1 MKPTMMTYI
10 HEEHATLANILDNY
24 PASIPAIED
33 ESEWLLLATGSSVN
47 AAVSAKYYIE
57 SLSEV
62 RVTIAEPF
70 HYQHFE
76 KHNPAI
82 RTVVA
87 VSQSGESTSTLH
99 ALAALKKQFPVKTV
113 GVTSKPQSVLAKT
126 ADTFVLLDIGEER
139 VGYVTKG
146 YVATIL
152 TLMLMGL
159 RHARAVGAIDDA
171 RELQELAMLC
181 NAVNAIPSI
190 IGTTESFFVR
200 WQQELIASP
209 RFTSIGYG
217 PAVGVCMEMATK
229 FTETVRVPSQGIEME
244 VFMHGPYFEINPQH
258 RLFFLDVPSVARERL
273 ALLCQYEQRHTE
285 YVYTVT
291 PGISDDPH
299 TLALNTDA
307 PETVLPLLMIIP
319 FQILAHHIA
328 EGKGN
333 NLPQRIFT
341 DFGIAVKS
349 KTKPGDYA

>member
-10 HEEHATLANILDNY
+10 HEERATLSHILDAY
-24 PASIPAIED
+24 PNNVPQIHD
-33 ESEWLLLATGSSVN
+33 DSEWLMLATGSSVN
-47 AAVSAKYYIE
+47 AAESAKYYIE
-57 SLSEV
+57 SLSLV

-76 KHNPAI
+76 KHNPAVK
-82 RTVVA
+82 TVIA

-99 ALAALKKQFPVKTV
+99 ALAALKKAYPVATI
-113 GVTSKPQSVLAKT
+113 GMTSKPQSELART
-126 ADTFVLLDIGEER
+126 ADIFTLLDIGEER

-152 TLMLMGL
+152 TLMLTGL
-159 RHARAVGAIDDA
+159 RHARTVGAISEE
-171 RELQELAMLC
+171 REAQELTVLRR
-181 NAVNAIPSI
+181 AVEAIPEI
-190 IGTTESFFVR
+190 IDRTESFFTR
-200 WQQELIASP
+200 WQQELISSP
-209 RFTSIGYG
+209 RFTCIGYG
-217 PAVGVCMEMATK
+217 PAVGVCMEMGTK

-258 RLFFLDVPSVARERL
+258 RLFFIDIPSVARDRL
-273 ALLCQYEQRHTE
+273 RLLRQYEQRHTQ

-291 PGISDDPH
+291 SEPSEDPH
-299 TLALNTDA
+299 TLSLNVDV
-307 PETVLPLLMIIP
+307 PETVLPLVTVVP

-341 DFGIAVKS
+341 DFGVSVKS

>member
-10 HEEHATLANILDNY
+10 HEEEATLAAILDNY
-24 PASIPAIED
+24 PAAIPAVD
-33 ESEWLLLATGSSVN
+33 DDSEWLLLATGSSAN

-57 SLSEV
+57 SLSAV
-62 RVTIAEPF
+62 RVTVAEPF

-76 KHNPAI
+76 KHNPSV

-99 ALAALKKQFPVKTV
+99 ALAELKKKFPLKSI
-113 GVTSKPQSVLAKT
+113 GLTSKPHSELAKT
-126 ADTFVLLDIGEER
+126 ADTVVLLDIGEER

-159 RHARAVGAIDDA
+159 RHARTVGSIDDD
-171 RELQELAMLC
+171 REQAELTLLRK
-181 NAVNAIPSI
+181 AVQAIPSI
-190 IGTTESFFVR
+190 IDITESFFTR
-200 WQQELIASP
+200 WEADLVSSP

-244 VFMHGPYFEINPQH
+244 IFMHGPYFEINPEH
-258 RLFFLDVPSVARERL
+258 RLFFLDVPGVAQERL
-273 ALLCQYEQRHTE
+273 SLLREYEQRHTQ

-291 PGISDDPH
+291 PGRSEDPH
-299 TLALNTDA
+299 TLGLNVDV
-307 PETVLPLLMIIP
+307 PETVLPLLMIVP

-341 DFGIAVKS
+341 DFGVAVKS
-349 KTKPGDYA
+349 KTRPGDYA

>member
-10 HEEHATLANILDNY
+10 HEEQATLARILDNY
-24 PASIPAIED
+24 PQNIPAIED
-33 ESEWLLLATGSSVN
+33 DSEWLLLATGSSAN

-57 SLSEV
+57 SLSAL
-62 RVTIAEPF
+62 RLTLAEPF

-82 RTVVA
+82 KTVIA
-87 VSQSGESTSTLH
+87 ISQSGESTSTLH
-99 ALAALKKQFPVKTV
+99 ALETLKTRFSLQTV
-113 GVTSKPQSVLAKT
+113 GVTSKPYSELATT
-126 ADTFVLLDIGEER
+126 ADRFVLLDIGEER

-159 RHARAVGAIDDA
+159 RHARAVNAIDDA
-171 RELQELAMLC
+171 REQKELAILRE
-181 NAVNAIPSI
+181 AVNAIGSI
-190 IGTTESFFVR
+190 IDATEAFFSR
-200 WQQELIASP
+200 WQAELTASP

-217 PAVGVCMEMATK
+217 PAIGVCMEMATK

-273 ALLCQYEQRHTE
+273 ALLREYEQRHTQ

-291 PGISDDPH
+291 PEASNDPH
-299 TLALNTDA
+299 TLALNVKT
-307 PETVLPLLMIIP
+307 PETVLPLLMVIP

-328 EGKGN
+328 EARGN

-341 DFGIAVKS
+341 DFGVAVKS

>member
-1 MKPTMMTYI
+1 MNPTMMTYI
-10 HEEHATLANILDNY
+10 HEEHATLSQILNNY
-24 PASIPAIED
+24 PASIPVIED
-33 ESEWLLLATGSSVN
+33 ENEWLLLATGSSVN
-47 AAVSAKYYIE
+47 AAISAKYYIE
-57 SLSEV
+57 SLSDV

-99 ALAALKKQFPVKTV
+99 ALTALKKRYPVKTV
-113 GVTSKPQSVLAKT
+113 GVTSKPQSELAKT

-159 RHARAVGAIDDA
+159 RHAHAVGAIDDA
-171 RELQELAMLC
+171 RELQELATLRE
-181 NAVNAIPSI
+181 AVNAIPAI
-190 IGTTESFFVR
+190 IDTTESFFTR
-200 WQQELIASP
+200 WQDSLIASP

-273 ALLCQYEQRHTE
+273 NLLRQYQQRHTQ
-285 YVYTVT
+285 YVYTVM
-291 PGISDDPH
+291 PGNSDDPH
-299 TLALNTDA
+299 TLALNVDM

>member
-10 HEEHATLANILDNY
+10 HEERETLANILDNY
-24 PASIPAIED
+24 PTAIPALED
-33 ESEWLLLATGSSVN
+33 DSEWLLLATGSSVN

-57 SLSEV
+57 SLSAV

-76 KHNPAI
+76 KHNPAV
-82 RTVVA
+82 RTVLA

-99 ALAALKKQFPVKTV
+99 ALATLKAQYPLHSV
-113 GVTSKPQSVLAKT
+113 GLTSKPQSELAKT

-152 TLMLMGL
+152 TLMLIGL
-159 RHARAVGAIDDA
+159 RHARALNAIDDA
-171 RELQELAMLC
+171 REQQELALLRR
-181 NAVNAIPSI
+181 AVEAIPAI
-190 IGTTESFFVR
+190 IDTTESFFAR
-200 WQQELIASP
+200 WQQDLISSP

-258 RLFFLDVPSVARERL
+258 RLFFLDVPSVAQERL
-273 ALLCQYEQRHTE
+273 ALLRQYEQRHTQ

-291 PGISDDPH
+291 PAASDDPH
-299 TLALNTDA
+299 TLALNVDV
-307 PETVLPLLMIIP
+307 PETVLPLLMVIP

-341 DFGIAVKS
+341 DFGVAVKS

>member
-10 HEEHATLANILDNY
+10 HEEHATLTHILDNY
-24 PASIPAIED
+24 PKAIPAID
-33 ESEWLLLATGSSVN
+33 DNSEWLLLATGSSVN

-57 SLSEV
+57 SLSDV

-82 RTVVA
+82 RTVIA

-99 ALAALKKQFPVKTV
+99 ALATLKKQFSLKTI
-113 GVTSKPQSVLAKT
+113 GVTSKPGSELATT

-146 YVATIL
+146 YIATIL

-159 RHARAVGAIDDA
+159 RHARAVNAIDDA
-171 RELQELAMLC
+171 REQQELTMLR
-181 NAVNAIPSI
+181 NAIDAIPAI
-190 IGTTESFFVR
+190 IDTTESFFSR
-200 WQQELIASP
+200 WQDELVSSP
-209 RFTSIGYG
+209 RFTAIGYG

-273 ALLCQYEQRHTE
+273 NLLRQYEQRHTQ
-285 YVYTVT
+285 YVYSIT
-291 PGISDDPH
+291 PGNSNDPH
-299 TLALNTDA
+299 TLALNVDV
-307 PETVLPLLMIIP
+307 PETVVPLLMIVP

-341 DFGIAVKS
+341 DFGVAVKS

>member
-10 HEEHATLANILDNY
+10 HEEQATLAAILDNY
-24 PASIPAIED
+24 PAAIPAIED
-33 ESEWLLLATGSSVN
+33 GSEWLLLATGSSVN

-57 SLSEV
+57 SLSNV

-87 VSQSGESTSTLH
+87 VSQSGESTATLH
-99 ALAALKKQFPVKTV
+99 ALAQLKKQFPVKTV
-113 GVTSKPQSVLAKT
+113 GLTSKPQSELAKT
-126 ADTFVLLDIGEER
+126 ADAFVLLDIGEER

-152 TLMLMGL
+152 TLMLIGL
-159 RHARAVGAIDDA
+159 RHARAVGAIDGA
-171 RELQELAMLC
+171 REQTELAILRE
-181 NAVNAIPSI
+181 AVQAIPSI
-190 IGTTESFFVR
+190 IDTTESFFTR
-200 WQQELIASP
+200 WEAELVSSP

-258 RLFFLDVPSVARERL
+258 RLFFLDVPSVAQARL
-273 ALLCQYEQRHTE
+273 DLLRQYEQRHTQ

-291 PGISDDPH
+291 PGQSEDPH
-299 TLALNTDA
+299 TLALNVDA
-307 PETVLPLLMIIP
+307 PENVLPLLMIIP

-341 DFGIAVKS
+341 DFGVAVKS

>member
-10 HEEHATLANILDNY
+10 HEERATLTKILDNY
-24 PASIPAIED
+24 PAAIPAIED
-33 ESEWLLLATGSSVN
+33 DSEWLLLATGSSVN

-57 SLSEV
+57 SLSDL

-70 HYQHFE
+70 HYEHFE
-76 KHNPAI
+76 KHNPFI
-82 RTVVA
+82 RTVIA

-99 ALAALKKQFPVKTV
+99 ALATLKQQHSLKTV
-113 GVTSKPQSVLAKT
+113 GLTSKAQSELAKT

-159 RHARAVGAIDDA
+159 RHAKAVKAIDDA
-171 RELQELAMLC
+171 REQQELNLLRQ
-181 NAVNAIPSI
+181 AVDAIPAI
-190 IGTTESFFVR
+190 IDTTESFFAR
-200 WQQELIASP
+200 WQADLISSP

-258 RLFFLDVPSVARERL
+258 RLFFLDVPSVAQERL
-273 ALLCQYEQRHTE
+273 ALLRQYEQRHTQ

-291 PGISDDPH
+291 QGASSDPH
-299 TLALNTDA
+299 TLALNVNV

-341 DFGIAVKS
+341 DFGVAVKS

>member
-24 PASIPAIED
+24 PASIPVIED
-33 ESEWLLLATGSSVN
+33 DSEWILLATGSSVN

-113 GVTSKPQSVLAKT
+113 SVTSKPQSVLAKT

-190 IGTTESFFVR
+190 IDTTESFFVR

-273 ALLCQYEQRHTE
+273 ALLRQYEQRHTE

-291 PGISDDPH
+291 PGTSDDPH
-299 TLALNTDA
+299 TLALNIDA
-307 PETVLPLLMIIP
+307 PETVLPLLLIIP

-341 DFGIAVKS
+341 DFGVAVKS

>member
-57 SLSEV
+57 SLSDV

-99 ALAALKKQFPVKTV
+99 ALAALKKHAPVKTV
-113 GVTSKPQSVLAKT
+113 GVTSKPQSELAKT

-171 RELQELAMLC
+171 RELRELATLC
-181 NAVNAIPSI
+181 EAVNAIPSI
-190 IGTTESFFVR
+190 IDTTESFFAR
-200 WQQELIASP
+200 WQAELIAAP
-209 RFTSIGYG
+209 RFTCIGYG

-273 ALLCQYEQRHTE
+273 GLLRQYEQRHTQ

-291 PGISDDPH
+291 PGHSDDPH
-299 TLALNTDA
+299 TLALNVNV
-307 PETVLPLLMIIP
+307 PETVLPLVMIIP

-328 EGKGN
+328 ERRGN

-341 DFGIAVKS
+341 DFGVAVKS

>member
-10 HEEHATLANILDNY
+10 HEEQATLARILDNY
-24 PASIPAIED
+24 PQNVPAID
-33 ESEWLLLATGSSVN
+33 DDSEWLLLATGSSAN

-57 SLSEV
+57 SLSPV
-62 RVTIAEPF
+62 RLTLAEPF

-76 KHNPAI
+76 KHNPAVK
-82 RTVVA
+82 TVIA

-99 ALAALKKQFPVKTV
+99 ALETLKKRFPLQTV
-113 GVTSKPQSVLAKT
+113 GLTSKPQSELAKT
-126 ADTFVLLDIGEER
+126 ADHFVLLDIGEER

-159 RHARAVGAIDDA
+159 RHARAVNAIDDA
-171 RELQELAMLC
+171 REQQELTVLRE
-181 NAVNAIPSI
+181 AVNAIGSI
-190 IGTTESFFVR
+190 IDSTETFFSR
-200 WQQELIASP
+200 WQAELTASP

-217 PAVGVCMEMATK
+217 PAIGVCMEMATK

-273 ALLCQYEQRHTE
+273 TLLRQYEQRHTQ

-291 PGISDDPH
+291 PEASNDPH
-299 TLALNTDA
+299 TLALNVKT
-307 PETVLPLLMIIP
+307 PETVLPLLMVIP

-328 EGKGN
+328 EAKGN

-341 DFGIAVKS
+341 DFGVAVKS

>member
-10 HEEHATLANILDNY
+10 HEEQATLAQILDNY
-24 PASIPAIED
+24 PQNVPAIAD
-33 ESEWLLLATGSSVN
+33 DSEWLLLATGSSAN
-47 AAVSAKYYIE
+47 AAASAKYYIE
-57 SLSEV
+57 SLSAV
-62 RVTIAEPF
+62 RLTLAEPF

-82 RTVVA
+82 KTVIA
-87 VSQSGESTSTLH
+87 ISQSGESTSTLH
-99 ALAALKKQFPVKTV
+99 ALETLKQRFPLQTV
-113 GVTSKPQSVLAKT
+113 GLTSKPQSELAKT
-126 ADTFVLLDIGEER
+126 ADQFILLDIGEER

-159 RHARAVGAIDDA
+159 RHARAVNAIDDA
-171 RELQELAMLC
+171 RE
-181 NAVNAIPSI
+181 
-190 IGTTESFFVR
+190 
-200 WQQELIASP
+200 QQELSVFREAINAIGSIIHTTEAFFRRWQSELAAAP

-217 PAVGVCMEMATK
+217 PAIGVCMEMATK

-273 ALLCQYEQRHTE
+273 TLLRQYEQRHTQ

-291 PGISDDPH
+291 PEASDDPH
-299 TLALNTDA
+299 TLALNVNT
-307 PETVLPLLMIIP
+307 PETVLPLLMVIP

-328 EGKGN
+328 EAKGN

-341 DFGIAVKS
+341 DFGVAVKS

>member
-10 HEEHATLANILDNY
+10 HEEHATLSQILNNY

-33 ESEWLLLATGSSVN
+33 ENEWLLLATGSSVN

-57 SLSEV
+57 SLSNV

-99 ALAALKKQFPVKTV
+99 ALAALKKHYPVKTV
-113 GVTSKPQSVLAKT
+113 GVTSKPQSELAKT

-159 RHARAVGAIDDA
+159 RHAHAVGAIDDA
-171 RELQELAMLC
+171 RELQELATLRE
-181 NAVNAIPSI
+181 AVNAIPAI
-190 IGTTESFFVR
+190 IDTTESFFTR
-200 WQQELIASP
+200 WQDSLIASP

-273 ALLCQYEQRHTE
+273 NLLRQYEQRHTQ

-291 PGISDDPH
+291 PGSSDDPH
-299 TLALNTDA
+299 TLALNVNV

>member
-10 HEEHATLANILDNY
+10 HEEHATLAQILDNY
-24 PASIPAIED
+24 PAAIPAIVD
-33 ESEWLLLATGSSVN
+33 NSEWLLLATGSSVN
-47 AAVSAKYYIE
+47 AAVSAKYYVE
-57 SLSEV
+57 SLSDV
-62 RVTIAEPF
+62 RVSIAEPF
-70 HYQHFE
+70 HYEHFE

-82 RTVVA
+82 RTVIA

-99 ALAALKKQFPVKTV
+99 ALATLKKQHPVKTY
-113 GVTSKPQSVLAKT
+113 GVTSKPQSELAKT
-126 ADTFVLLDIGEER
+126 ADAFVLLDIGEER

-159 RHARAVGAIDDA
+159 RHAREVNAIDEA
-171 RELQELAMLC
+171 REQQELAMLR
-181 NAVNAIPSI
+181 NAINAIPAI
-190 IGTTESFFVR
+190 IDTTESFFSR
-200 WQQELIASP
+200 WEQDLLSSP

-244 VFMHGPYFEINPQH
+244 VFMHGPYFEINPEH

-273 ALLCQYEQRHTE
+273 LLLRQYEQRHTQ

-291 PGISDDPH
+291 PGSSDDPH
-299 TLALNTDA
+299 TLALNVDV
-307 PETVLPLLMIIP
+307 PETVVPLLMIVP

-341 DFGIAVKS
+341 DFGVAVKS

>member
-10 HEEHATLANILDNY
+10 HEEHATLTKILDNY
-24 PASIPAIED
+24 PAAIPAISD
-33 ESEWLLLATGSSVN
+33 DSEWLLLATGSSVN

-57 SLSEV
+57 SLSNV

-70 HYQHFE
+70 HYEHFE

-82 RTVVA
+82 RTVLA

-99 ALAALKKQFPVKTV
+99 ALAALKKQHPVKTF
-113 GVTSKPQSVLAKT
+113 GLTSKPQSELAKT
-126 ADTFVLLDIGEER
+126 ADAFVLLDIGEER

-146 YVATIL
+146 YSATIL
-152 TLMLMGL
+152 TLMLIGL
-159 RHARAVGAIDDA
+159 RHAVELHAIDET
-171 RELQELAMLC
+171 REQQELAMLRQ
-181 NAVNAIPSI
+181 AVDAIPAI
-190 IGTTESFFVR
+190 IDTTESFFSR
-200 WQQELIASP
+200 WQDELIASP

-244 VFMHGPYFEINPQH
+244 VFMHGPYFEINPEH

-273 ALLCQYEQRHTE
+273 VLLRQYEQRHTK

-291 PGISDDPH
+291 PGSSDDPH
-299 TLALNTDA
+299 TLALNVDV
-307 PETVLPLLMIIP
+307 PETVVPLLMIVP

-341 DFGIAVKS
+341 DFGVAVKS

>member
-10 HEEHATLANILDNY
+10 HEEHATLSQILNNY

-33 ESEWLLLATGSSVN
+33 ENEWLLLATGSSVN

-57 SLSEV
+57 SLSDV

-99 ALAALKKQFPVKTV
+99 ALAALKKRFTVKTV
-113 GVTSKPQSVLAKT
+113 GVTSKPQSELAKT

-146 YVATIL
+146 YVSTIL

-159 RHARAVGAIDDA
+159 RHAHAVGAIDDA
-171 RELQELAMLC
+171 RELQELATLRE
-181 NAVNAIPSI
+181 AVNAIPAI
-190 IGTTESFFVR
+190 IDTTESFFSR
-200 WQQELIASP
+200 WKDCLIASP

-273 ALLCQYEQRHTE
+273 NLLRQYEQRHTQ

-291 PGISDDPH
+291 PGSSDDPH
-299 TLALNTDA
+299 TLALNVDV

>member
-10 HEEHATLANILDNY
+10 HEEQATLAHILDNY
-24 PASIPAIED
+24 PQNIPAIAD
-33 ESEWLLLATGSSVN
+33 DSEWLILATGSSVN

-57 SLSEV
+57 SLSAV
-62 RVTIAEPF
+62 RVSIAEPF

-76 KHNPAI
+76 KHNPAV

-99 ALAALKKQFPVKTV
+99 ALAALKQQFPVNTL
-113 GVTSKPQSVLAKT
+113 GVTSKPQSELART
-126 ADTFVLLDIGEER
+126 ADRLVLLDIGEER

-159 RHARAVGAIDDA
+159 RHARSIDAIDEACEQRELKMLREAVG
-171 RELQELAMLC
+171 
-181 NAVNAIPSI
+181 AIPSI
-190 IGTTESFFVR
+190 IEATEIFFRR
-200 WQQELIASP
+200 WHDDLVSSP

-244 VFMHGPYFEINPQH
+244 VFMHGPYFEINSQH
-258 RLFFLDVPSVARERL
+258 RLFFLDVPGIARERL
-273 ALLCQYEQRHTE
+273 LLLRQYEQRHTAS
-285 YVYTVT
+285 VYTVT
-291 PGISDDPH
+291 PGESDDPH
-299 TLALNTDA
+299 TLALGINV
-307 PETVLPLLMIIP
+307 PETVAPLLLIVP

-328 EGKGN
+328 EAKGN

-341 DFGIAVKS
+341 DFGVAVKS

>member
-10 HEEHATLANILDNY
+10 HEEHATLAAILDNY

-57 SLSEV
+57 SLSDV
-62 RVTIAEPF
+62 RVSIAEPF

-82 RTVVA
+82 RTVIA

-99 ALAALKKQFPVKTV
+99 ALAQLKKQFPVKTV
-113 GVTSKPQSVLAKT
+113 GLTSKPQSELAKT
-126 ADTFVLLDIGEER
+126 ADIFVQLDIGEER

-152 TLMLMGL
+152 TLMLIGL
-159 RHARAVGAIDDA
+159 RHAHAVGAIDDA
-171 RELQELAMLC
+171 RERRELAILRE
-181 NAVNAIPSI
+181 AVQAIPSI
-190 IGTTESFFVR
+190 IDTTESFFTR
-200 WQQELIASP
+200 WEADLVSSP

-258 RLFFLDVPSVARERL
+258 RLFFLDVPSVAQERL
-273 ALLCQYEQRHTE
+273 RLLREYEQRHTQ

-291 PGISDDPH
+291 PGQSEDPH
-299 TLALNTDA
+299 TLALNVDA
-307 PETVLPLLMIIP
+307 PENVLPLLLIIP

-341 DFGIAVKS
+341 DFGVAVKS

>member
-10 HEEHATLANILDNY
+10 HEEQATLARILDNY
-24 PASIPAIED
+24 PQNIPAID
-33 ESEWLLLATGSSVN
+33 DDSEWLLLATGSSAN

-57 SLSEV
+57 SLSAV
-62 RVTIAEPF
+62 RLTLAEPF

-82 RTVVA
+82 KTVIA
-87 VSQSGESTSTLH
+87 ISQSGESTSTLH
-99 ALAALKKQFPVKTV
+99 ALETLKARFSLQTV
-113 GVTSKPQSVLAKT
+113 GVTSKPRSELATT
-126 ADTFVLLDIGEER
+126 ADRFVLLDIGEER

-159 RHARAVGAIDDA
+159 RHARAVNAIDDA
-171 RELQELAMLC
+171 REQKELAILRE
-181 NAVNAIPSI
+181 AVNAIGSI
-190 IGTTESFFVR
+190 IDSTEAFFSR
-200 WQQELIASP
+200 WQAELTASP

-217 PAVGVCMEMATK
+217 PAIGVCMEMATK

-258 RLFFLDVPSVARERL
+258 RLFFLDIPSVARERL
-273 ALLCQYEQRHTE
+273 ALLREYEQRHTQ

-291 PGISDDPH
+291 PEASNDPH
-299 TLALNTDA
+299 TLALNVKT
-307 PETVLPLLMIIP
+307 PETVLPLLMVIP

-328 EGKGN
+328 EAKGN

-341 DFGIAVKS
+341 DFGVAVKS